1 MEYRSVTQLNERIVD
16 WTTRL
21 PRDLDLIVGVPR
33 SGLLAANLLALHMN
47 LPMTDV
53 EGLIEG
59 RLMRSG
65 SRTNG
70 SGTRDL
76 HDRPRSVLVVDDSIC
91 SGSAMRKVRQAISAA
106 SLPHRI
112 RYAAVFISREA
123 EEREDADLFAEIVP
137 VPRVFEWNLFHTPL
151 LQSMCVDIDGV
162 LCHDPTDS
170 ENDDG
175 DRYMAFLQNAPP
187 LHLPTFEIGW
197 LVTSRLEKYRSHTEA
212 WLSRHG
218 VRYRE
223 LIMMQYPDMASRRA
237 ARQYTAFKADVYKS
251 TGPRS
256 SSRALPTRR
265 PRWPRP
271 LGKRC
276 SAWRRGRCC
285 GPGPSPALLPLTDR
299 SSIRPW
305 QPSTPEC
312 AGPPDWRGVSAGSS
326 DEEEPEGFHPTHSR
340 LLTLLPA
347 VPTRQIARFR
357 AICMTLSP
365 GSGRSSTSGFRGFQI
380 AIFRLPS
387 QLRSAARNRC
397 CARPTP
403 C

>member
-1 MEYRSVTQLNERIVD
+1 MTAASTHVPSGMMEYRSVTQLNERIVD
-16 WTTRL
+16 WTMRL

-106 SLPHRI
+106 RLPHRI

-123 EEREDADLFAEIVP
+123 EEREDVDLFAEIVP

-162 LCHDPTDS
+162 LCRDPTSS

-175 DRYMAFLQNAPP
+175 ARYREFLQNATP
-187 LHLPTFEIGW
+187 LQLPTFEIGW
-197 LVTSRLEKYRSHTEA
+197 LVTVRLEKYRSETEA

-223 LIMMQYPDMASRRA
+223 LIMMQYPDMTSRMA

-251 TGPRS
+251 TGATLFIESAPHTAAEVAEATGKAVFCVERRQMLWPGTVPRPAVAYEPVLHPAVAALNTGLRRS
-256 SSRALPTRR
+256 SRLARR
-265 PRWPRP
+265 I
-271 LGKRC
+271 
-276 SAWRRGRCC
+276 RRKFGR
-285 GPGPSPALLPLTDR
+285 GG
-299 SSIRPW
+299 I
-305 QPSTPEC
+305 
-312 AGPPDWRGVSAGSS
+312 
-326 DEEEPEGFHPTHSR
+326 
-340 LLTLLPA
+340 
-347 VPTRQIARFR
+347 
-357 AICMTLSP
+357 
-365 GSGRSSTSGFRGFQI
+365 
-380 AIFRLPS
+380 
-387 QLRSAARNRC
+387 
-397 CARPTP
+397 
-403 C
+403 